1 MKIGYAR
8 VSSTDQNTA
17 LQEEAL
23 KANGCER
30 VYSEK
35 MSGASIDGRAEL
47 ETILNFVRAGDV
59 LVVIRLDRL
68 ARSLSDMITIAT
80 RLKDAG
86 AALKVIEQPID
97 TTTAE
102 GRLFFHMLG
111 AFAQFETELR
121 KNRQTEGIARAK
133 VNGRYENC
141 GRPETID
148 RVEVAKFKATG
159 LGASEIAREMGIS
172 RASVYRVLNGATP

>member
-86 AALKVIEQPID
+86 AALK
-97 TTTAE
+97 
-102 GRLFFHMLG
+102 
-111 AFAQFETELR
+111 
-121 KNRQTEGIARAK
+121 
-133 VNGRYENC
+133 
-141 GRPETID
+141 
-148 RVEVAKFKATG
+148 
-159 LGASEIAREMGIS
+159 
-172 RASVYRVLNGATP
+172 